1 MAYVAQTLG
10 ELLGLAFRMTGAQ
23 DPPRWRPS
31 ALLLVSGAL
40 HLGAAA
46 ALIARPRYWPWAL
59 GGFVANHIVLAG
71 AGLWPRSQFLGPNL
85 THLPARSDLARG
97 VAITIDDGPD
107 PDITPQVLEQL
118 DSQQARATFF
128 CIGERVLQY
137 PDLAQEILRRGH
149 IIENHSQHHRH
160 SFSLLG
166 PQAMSAEISRGQES
180 IFRVTGSSPLF
191 FRAPAGLRN
200 PFLDPVLTRLR
211 AAAREL
217 DAAGLRYGERRC
229 RCSIPPLG
237 DAAARRRYLV
247 AARRPCRTHPPRG
260 CCDSGSAAAT
270 ARHFAGPG
278 PDDRHPALGIAMS
291 SMKPLVLSR
300 FTATS
305 CIGSGAAATLAS
317 LLGQRSGL
325 KPCDFETV
333 TIDTHIGE
341 VAGVDAQR
349 LPENLK
355 IFDCRNNRLAELAL
369 QQDGFLEAIEAAAAF
384 WGRRGRVG
392 VFIGTSTAG
401 IMQTEL
407 AYRARDPVSGALPT
421 AFEYGTT
428 HNSFSVADYLR
439 RRCTLQGPAVAV
451 SSACASS
458 AKVFGTARRMI
469 EAGLIDA
476 ALVGGTDSLC
486 LTTLYG
492 FHSLQ
497 LSSPAPCRPFDVAR
511 DGISIG
517 EAGAFALLEGVSDR
531 VNSDSVLL
539 YGVGE
544 SSDAYHM
551 SAPHPE
557 GLGAKRAMLA
567 ALESAALDAGDI
579 DYINLHGTG
588 TPSNDRSESQAVTSI
603 FGPTTPCSSTKG
615 ATGHTLGAAGALEA
629 VISALAIQN
638 GLMPGGVQT
647 VQVDPT
653 LTAHYIKENRRASV
667 KRVLS
672 NSFGFGGTNCS
683 LIFGRA
689 G

>member
-1 MAYVAQTLG
+1 
-10 ELLGLAFRMTGAQ
+10 
-23 DPPRWRPS
+23 
-31 ALLLVSGAL
+31 
-40 HLGAAA
+40 
-46 ALIARPRYWPWAL
+46 
-59 GGFVANHIVLAG
+59 
-71 AGLWPRSQFLGPNL
+71 
-85 THLPARSDLARG
+85 
-97 VAITIDDGPD
+97 
-107 PDITPQVLEQL
+107 
-118 DSQQARATFF
+118 
-128 CIGERVLQY
+128 
-137 PDLAQEILRRGH
+137 
-149 IIENHSQHHRH
+149 
-160 SFSLLG
+160 
-166 PQAMSAEISRGQES
+166 MSME
-180 IFRVTGSSPLF
+180 
-191 FRAPAGLRN
+191 
-200 PFLDPVLTRLR
+200 
-211 AAAREL
+211 
-217 DAAGLRYGERRC
+217 
-229 RCSIPPLG
+229 
-237 DAAARRRYLV
+237 
-247 AARRPCRTHPPRG
+247 
-260 CCDSGSAAAT
+260 
-270 ARHFAGPG
+270 
-278 PDDRHPALGIAMS
+278 
-291 SMKPLVLSR
+291 PLVLSQ

-305 CIGSGAAATLAS
+305 CLGRGVAATLAG
-317 LLGQRSGL
+317 LAAHRSGL
-325 KPCDFETV
+325 RLCDFETV
-333 TIDTHIGE
+333 KIATHIGE
-341 VAGVDAQR
+341 VAGVDAER
-349 LPENLK
+349 LPANLL
-355 IFDCRNNRLAELAL
+355 IFDCRNNRLAELAAR
-369 QQDGFLEAIEAAAAF
+369 QDGFLDAVEAAASR
-384 WGRRGRVG
+384 WGRRRIG
-392 VFIGTSTAG
+392 VFIGTSTSG

-407 AYRARDPVSGALPT
+407 AYRHRDPASGALP
-421 AFEYGTT
+421 ANFEYRTT

-439 RRCTLQGPAVAV
+439 RRCGLDGPAVAV

-458 AKVFGTARRMI
+458 AKVFSAARRMI

-476 ALVGGTDSLC
+476 ALVGGADSLC

-497 LSSPAPCRPFDVAR
+497 LSSPSPCKPFDVSR

-517 EAGAFALLEGVSDR
+517 EAGAFALLERVSDR
-531 VNSDSVLL
+531 VQSDSVLL

-544 SSDAYHM
+544 SSDAFHM

-567 ALESAALDAGDI
+567 ALSAASMDPTDI